1 MKLTKEIFDS
11 LGGKANGMFDLKNNV
26 NTYLEIGI
34 REGTT
39 FKSRVPY
46 VHTKCVAIDCWDIF
60 TNSNHNPDMQDQNTR
75 KNQYDNL
82 VNLFKDNSKVQVI
95 KQFSNHKETINSF
108 ENNFFDIIFIDG
120 DHSYEGV
127 KEDLNNWW
135 SKCNTLFCG
144 HDYMLT
150 KTIWNGVECGV
161 KKAIDEFIIEYK
173 NEIKDFRVFTNSPN
187 PTWFIWK
194 K

>member
-1 MKLTKEIFDS
+1 MNLTEEIFKS
-11 LGGKANGMFDLKNNV
+11 LKGKASGIFDHDV

-39 FKSRVPY
+39 FSSRVPFI
-46 VHTKCVAIDCWDIF
+46 KEKSVAIDCWDLF
-60 TNSNHNPDMQDQNTR
+60 ETNAQNDMNRTRSVARDQ
-75 KNQYDNL
+75 YENL
-82 VNLFKDNSKVQVI
+82 VNKFQNNKVEI
-95 KQFSNHKETINSF
+95 IRSFSNNVDIINKFNDSY
-108 ENNFFDIIFIDG
+108 FDIIFIDG

-144 HDYMLT
+144 HDYMLS

-161 KKAIDEFIIEYK
+161 KKAVDEFIIEK
-173 NEIKDFRVFTNSPN
+173 SNEIKMFRVFTESPN